1 MTKILAIAGSLRKH
15 STNKTLLKAAA
26 RLAPEGMEIVLYEG
40 IGQLPFFNPDLKD
53 PEPSQVTDFRAR
65 IRSVDGLIIS
75 SPEYAHGVPGVLKN
89 ALDWLVGGSE
99 IVGKPIALLNASPRS
114 SLAQDSL
121 VEILKT
127 MSSQLVREAF
137 VAVLL
142 LGKNMTE
149 EEILSDPEMAG
160 RLTQALE
167 AFEMS
172 IQFHNARIN
181 G

>member
-1 MTKILAIAGSLRKH
+1 
-15 STNKTLLKAAA
+15 
-26 RLAPEGMEIVLYEG
+26 
-40 IGQLPFFNPDLKD
+40 LKD